1 MCADK
6 NACGCYLPKHGI
18 ENRPVASALNR
29 INPYED
35 TINSHELVTNFRA
48 KIVVINRRLGVYP
61 FRGEGSEQV
70 REPVIFSCCVPP
82 YLIIT
87 RVKNRDPSV
96 AILCHRVSLS
106 MNSMSCPNYVYR
118 FIFSAFEASFDVKP
132 MSNEVVTVEEKD
144 TIGLYVTVAAPV
156 HLRP

>member
-1 MCADK
+1 
-6 NACGCYLPKHGI
+6 
-18 ENRPVASALNR
+18 
-29 INPYED
+29 
-35 TINSHELVTNFRA
+35 
-48 KIVVINRRLGVYP
+48 
-61 FRGEGSEQV
+61 EGSEQV

-132 MSNEVVTVEEKD
+132 MSVKLSPSRRKIRLAFTYPWRPKPTKAPNTKTHRERFLHPGKKKKSPPQHTENK
-144 TIGLYVTVAAPV
+144 TRNHSLTHANAQYYKCKNSRNKNQNRRKIGKSM
-156 HLRP
+156 